1 VHRRQIGSAVGTITA
16 GTLLLAGCGGGGS
29 PATSSGIINIGA
41 ICNLTG
47 ALATFGAG
55 CKDGMNLAV
64 NQINGSGGFKVGNTV
79 YKYNDTI
86 VDGQSNPTDAVAA
99 ANGLIH
105 DQNIK
110 FLFGPDTSPTALQIN
125 ALIKGGD
132 VIEFTAGAAPQ
143 AILGTPGYELL
154 FGVVLQNQTWTSA
167 VVPMTKA
174 LNIKS
179 GGKIAIAY
187 TDDAVGTAVV
197 PLFEAA
203 LKGAGFTTDTY
214 KFPSSTTDF
223 HALMT
228 RIKGTNPDCI
238 LAGYQVPAELPMAR
252 AILDLNAAPCLMD
265 VTASPTDIP
274 LKIAAETG
282 KPFPIPWG
290 GLHSQPSVD
299 AATTPGMAKYKAFFV
314 KQTGEDPTTAQATYT
329 TWFYDFP
336 GVLAKAMQEA
346 GTVTDT
352 KAIAQ
357 KIATIQYNDGALAN
371 LRFNSKHIA
380 LYSMDNCTVINGQTT
395 WSSVNPSN

>member
-1 VHRRQIGSAVGTITA
+1 MLMVA
-16 GTLLLAGCGGGGS
+16 CGGGGS
-29 PATSSGIINIGA
+29 TPSATTVIKIGA
-41 ICNLTG
+41 ICNLSGT
-47 ALATFGAG
+47 LATFGAG
-55 CKDGMNLAV
+55 CKDGMDLAV
-64 NQINGSGGFKVGNTV
+64 NQINGAGGFKVAGAT
-79 YKYNDTI
+79 YKYDATV
-86 VDGQSNPTDAVAA
+86 VDGRSDPTAAVAA

-125 ALIKGGD
+125 GLIKGGD

-167 VVPMTKA
+167 VVPMAQA
-174 LNIKS
+174 LKIKS

-197 PLFEAA
+197 PLFESA
-203 LKGAGFTTDTY
+203 LKGAGFSTDTY

-252 AILDLNAAPCLMD
+252 AILELNAAPCLMD
-265 VTASPTDIP
+265 VTAAPTDVP
-274 LKIAAETG
+274 LKIAQETG

-290 GLHSQPSVD
+290 GLHSQPSID
-299 AATTPGMAKYKAFFV
+299 AATTPGMAKYKDFFV
-314 KQTGEDPTTAQATYT
+314 KQTGKDPTTAQATYT

-336 GVLAKAMQEA
+336 GVLAKAMVQA
-346 GTVTDT
+346 GSVTDT
-352 KAIAQ
+352 KAIAK
-357 KIATIQYNDGALAN
+357 KIETIQYNDGALAN

-380 LYSMDNCTVINGQTT
+380 LYSMDNCTVIDGKIT
-395 WSSVNPSN
+395 WMSVNPA